1 MHRQHA
7 ASTSSLLTIVC
18 DLQGPTGTYPVQQ
31 PYPNQAY
38 PQQQAYP
45 QTYPNQGYPPAATA
59 GSGGYNPANPYPA
72 PGVPVYEAGYQGEG
86 KGQSSGYNNGVQM
99 QSLPQEQPYR
109 TNV

>member
-1 MHRQHA
+1 M
-7 ASTSSLLTIVC
+7 
-18 DLQGPTGTYPVQQ
+18 QGPTGTYPVQQ

-38 PQQQAYP
+38 PNQAYPNAYP
-45 QTYPNQGYPPAATA
+45 QTYPNQGYPPTTTA

-72 PGVPVYEAGYQGEG
+72 TGVPVYEAGPYQGEG
-86 KGQSSGYNNGVQM
+86 KAQSPAGYNNGVQM